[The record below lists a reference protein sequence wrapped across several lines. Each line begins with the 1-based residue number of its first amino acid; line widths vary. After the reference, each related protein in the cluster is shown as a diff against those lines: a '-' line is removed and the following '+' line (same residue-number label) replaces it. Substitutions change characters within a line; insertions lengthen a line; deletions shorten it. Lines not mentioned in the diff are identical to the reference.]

1 MSFQGKF
8 LGRVVSRDR
17 ARPLIDGSYFDEI
30 VLAIQVVSGD
40 GLEKGKVYVRSFN
53 RKDSGGM
60 FNTILLLKPGHMLTV
75 PFDKEPGKNV
85 QIHRE
90 QIVVKTAQFAK
101 DWEMPSRLILSSCR
115 RQPCLRNRRARSR
128 RHARTK

>member
-101 DWEMPSRLILSSCR
+101 DWENAQPADPLELPSSAVS
-115 RQPCLRNRRARSR
+115 P
-128 RHARTK
+128 